1 MPSTRYDMKW
11 DWKVYLLEWSP
22 EIEGIILCEMF
33 HDHRALS
40 RKYEAEK
47 KGTDRKEMG
56 FPCENDD

>member
-1 MPSTRYDMKW
+1 MKW